1 MLQRVHINIPFIE
14 AIARMPKYAKYYLK
28 EILSNKGNLEDFAII
43 GLNEK
48 CSAIVLRKL
57 PPKLS
62 DPGSFL
68 VPCTIGNLQ
77 INRALC
83 DLVASI
89 DLMPYF
95 VDKKLGL
102 QEPQPTN
109 ISLLVLFILCL
120 LLIMFQNGWKP
131 NPPELTMLRLLWILL
146 DLICF
151 TGLESLEP
159 SLMIKAPIFVT
170 DPCMPCSKSMGSCT
184 KFSHL
189 TTPKLMGRLRF
200 QTRR

>member
-109 ISLLVLFILCL
+109 ISLLLAYKTFTHLQGLIENLLVKVRKFIFPVDF
-120 LLIMFQNGWKP
+120 M
-131 NPPELTMLRLLWILL
+131 ILYMEE
-146 DLICF
+146 DEEI
-151 TGLESLEP
+151 
-159 SLMIKAPIFVT
+159 PIIL
-170 DPCMPCSKSMGSCT
+170 G
-184 KFSHL
+184 
-189 TTPKLMGRLRF
+189 
-200 QTRR
+200 